1 MFKDSSMSPWKYEMR
16 DLGFNY
22 RLTDIQCSLGL
33 SQLKKLDSFI
43 SSRKSIAKR
52 YDTFFVTH
60 LSTRYIY
67 IMVNLHIIC
76 MLFK

>member
-1 MFKDSSMSPWKYEMR
+1 MKKLKLLRSHGMFKDSSMSPWKYEMR

-52 YDTFFVTH
+52 YDTF
-60 LSTRYIY
+60 L
-67 IMVNLHIIC
+67 
-76 MLFK
+76 

>member
-52 YDTFFVTH
+52 YDTF
-60 LSTRYIY
+60 L
-67 IMVNLHIIC
+67 
-76 MLFK
+76 